1 MVSHEI
7 SRGWHPFALQAASLL
22 LFLIFLNLLKMSNR
36 WTTMATNGDN
46 FFSLLRAWGPS
57 MQADAQQLRKD
68 ITNGVISG
76 ELFTSS
82 SPSGS
87 RPWKHSRTVLTF
99 SSLDDTQGRDMDAA
113 SALAKIS
120 KQVEAVSKSVSE
132 IEDETAGAPQTIQQL
147 ARVAKLLHE

>member
-1 MVSHEI
+1 
-7 SRGWHPFALQAASLL
+7 
-22 LFLIFLNLLKMSNR
+22 
-36 WTTMATNGDN
+36 
-46 FFSLLRAWGPS
+46 

-87 RPWKHSRTVLTF
+87 RPWRRKHSRTVLTI